1 MVFVCLFV
9 FSVVLNLISLCVI
22 ECVFDL
28 GLGNISKDSPS
39 QTFSFAQ

>member
-28 GLGNISKDSPS
+28 GLGNSKDSPS